1 MENGF
6 INFDNDSNLQICVPI
21 LGWDKVHEHTYDY
34 IIDIKHRNEANDAL
48 RISLREGLNYLE
60 HLAIDQKDFEAA
72 KSYRDAIILH
82 DRIRQ
87 LVEKEEEQID
97 NPEEDKFK
105 DLSMGDLEGILY
117 TLDKEQMEKQMPLN
131 YNKARKNIISQILL
145 LQAEKENKEQ
155 QLQAEQASKGS
166 NASNPGKKKKRKK
179 GEEIEL

>member
-1 MENGF
+1 MVMEVTWTVWKMENGF

-105 DLSMGDLEGILY
+105 DLAMGDLE
-117 TLDKEQMEKQMPLN
+117 DKEQREKQMTLDPE
-131 YNKARKNIISQILL
+131 KARESLLSQISQD
-145 LQAEKENKEQ
+145 
-155 QLQAEQASKGS
+155 
-166 NASNPGKKKKRKK
+166 
-179 GEEIEL
+179 EEMEL